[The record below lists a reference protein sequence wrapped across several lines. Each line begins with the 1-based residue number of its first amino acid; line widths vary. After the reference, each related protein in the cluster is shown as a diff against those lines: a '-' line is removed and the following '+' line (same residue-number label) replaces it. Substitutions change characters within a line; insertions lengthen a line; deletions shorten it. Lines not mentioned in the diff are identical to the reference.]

1 MFERQV
7 ALERAQGY
15 RGLATRLFAPI
26 STLEEAELLI
36 KEASLTLAGV
46 AGLFALAAIKFSA
59 LMLILAVGIGLP
71 ALLLLATR
79 ARAASV
85 FLAISVLLSSG
96 LYIVGGARGIW
107 VIVMPLLLCGLAV
120 RASEATFKRH
130 AFRNTASLPP
140 IAFQPPGSSAV

>member
-7 ALERAQGY
+7 ALENAQGY

-36 KEASLTLAGV
+36 KEASLTLGGV
-46 AGLFALAAIKFSA
+46 AGLFALAAVKYSA
-59 LMLILAVGIGLP
+59 LLLILAVGIGLP

-79 ARAASV
+79 SRTASI

-96 LYIVGGARGIW
+96 LYMVGGARGIW
-107 VIVMPLLLCGLAV
+107 VIVMPFLLCGLAV

-130 AFRNTASLPP
+130 LFRRAVSLPP
-140 IAFQPPGSSAV
+140 VAFKPPGSSAV